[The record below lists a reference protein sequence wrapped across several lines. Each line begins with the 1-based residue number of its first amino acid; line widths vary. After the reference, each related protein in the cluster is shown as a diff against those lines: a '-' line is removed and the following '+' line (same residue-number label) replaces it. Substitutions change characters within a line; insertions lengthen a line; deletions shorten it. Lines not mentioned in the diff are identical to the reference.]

1 LYTTQR
7 KNRIVYNPKENSKIE
22 EKKQKEKKE
31 GEIEGK

>member
-1 LYTTQR
+1 MV
-7 KNRIVYNPKENSKIE
+7 KNRIVHNPKENSKIE